1 MIFFE
6 LLPIQFLWSAQRFCL
21 FHCNLCLVR
30 RVKNSLAFV
39 FLFLNWL
46 FGPYQL
52 LLRHFALLLRVEDCL
67 FLLLQL
73 PRGFLLVSADHLLH
87 ESDLVARGLLIF
99 RGSGLWALLDRE
111 FALDVTH
118 ADLHGGR
125 SEAVFWR
132 LRALLERFHAGSA
145 VPTRKLLHSRTLD
158 GDGGEIDFGVLDFGQ
173 WDLEKRIDFVLYGGW
188 NIGKIDLWLATKS
201 ATRIEDSNTGS
212 RMERGRACGGET
224 HESGGRGPAWV
235 SWPLIWIECC

>member
-6 LLPIQFLWSAQRFCL
+6 FLPQQFLWPAQRFSL
-21 FHCNLCLVR
+21 LHSNLRLIW
-30 RVKNSLAFV
+30 RVKHSLAFV
-39 FLFLNWL
+39 LLFLDGL
-46 FGPYQL
+46 FGLYQL
-52 LLRHFALLLRVEDCL
+52 LLGHFTLLLRVEDRL
-67 FLLLQL
+67 FLLLHL
-73 PRGFLLVSADHLLH
+73 PRGFLLVSADNLLH

-99 RGSGLWALLDRE
+99 WSPGLWALLDRE
-111 FALDVTH
+111 LALDVTH
-118 ADLHGGR
+118 ADLHWGC

-132 LRALLERFHAGSA
+132 LRALFERLHAGSA
-145 VPTRKLLHSRTLD
+145 VPTRELLHSRTLD

-173 WDLEKRIDFVLYGGW
+173 WDFEKRIDFVLYGGW

-201 ATRIEDSNTGS
+201 ATRIEGSNTGS

-224 HESGGRGPAWV
+224 HESGGLGPAWV